1 MNWADGAEQMGRDR
15 DREKQQVVGGRGSAA
30 RWAKGDTQCRWPERE
45 MDTEMVRPP
54 HRETGTQ
61 RQKNRAEA

>member
-1 MNWADGAEQMGRDR
+1 MGQSRWGRVR
-15 DREKQQVVGGRGSAA
+15 DREKQQVGWGGRGPAA
-30 RWAKGDTQCRWPERE
+30 RWAKKDTQCRCTERE

-61 RQKNRAEA
+61 RQKEYS